1 MSLLE
6 SAAIKVSSVLNK
18 DTKQYGKQFLT
29 DHSLETCW
37 NSAQKSPQFIH
48 IEFPQTVTTKQV
60 ELMFQGGFAGKDCE
74 FWIQNSHSD
83 ELSKYADFYPEDN
96 NRKQQFPLEA
106 EVRTLR
112 IVFRTSTDFYGRIT
126 VYHLDII

>member
-1 MSLLE
+1 MSLLQN
-6 SAAIKVSSVLNK
+6 ANIKVSSVLNK

-29 DHSLETCW
+29 DNSLETCW

-48 IEFPQTVTTKQV
+48 IEFPQPVVTKQV

-74 FWIQNSHSD
+74 FWIQNSEK
-83 ELSKYADFYPEDN
+83 ELTKCADFYPQDN
-96 NRKQQFPLEA
+96 NRMQFFPLQVETCA
-106 EVRTLR
+106 LR

-126 VYHLDII
+126 VYHLNVL